1 MASFEQFRQ
10 SMPEQA
16 PIFKVIQNSRKAD
29 ELAEDSIINAIDIV
43 IKDLD
48 NDEMD
53 GEVVDHNSE

>member
-16 PIFKVIQNSRKAD
+16 PIFKVIQNSRKPD
-29 ELAEDSIINAIDIV
+29 DLAEDSIINAIDIV

-48 NDEMD
+48 DEMVED
-53 GEVVDHNSE
+53 GEHQPE